1 MSVSRSGFK
10 WLLVVAVAT
19 GCTRVV
25 DLTVDQGPVRL
36 VIEGRIELRD
46 NDPVAR
52 QRIRLTT
59 TDAYQSSAPPPPAR
73 GAVVRVSDDR
83 GHLFPFA
90 ESATEPGVYLRDG
103 LVAVLGARYMLTI
116 DYQGERYEG
125 SHQLNA
131 VPPIDS
137 LYFVYREKGLAQGD
151 SGFRA
156 LIDYADPAGVRNYY
170 LWELL
175 VDGKPRIKTDPGN
188 RFRIISDDR
197 FYDGGRV
204 IGYQP
209 YDEEVV
215 EPGQQVTIRQVALSE
230 AGFRYYTALFEQT
243 TGGGGPFSTPP
254 ASVRGN
260 MSNRTNQGHYPLGFF
275 FSAQVSE
282 RTERVPPSAER
293 RVPSS

>member
-1 MSVSRSGFK
+1 MSVFRSGFE
-10 WLLVVAVAT
+10 WVLLVGAT
-19 GCTRVV
+19 AGCTRVV
-25 DLTVDQGPVRL
+25 DLTVEQGPVRL

-73 GAVVRVSDDR
+73 GAVVRVADDAGR
-83 GHLFPFA
+83 TFDFA
-90 ESATEPGVYLRDG
+90 ESATEPGVYLHDG
-103 LVAVLGARYMLTI
+103 LVAVVGARYTLTI
-116 DYQGERYEG
+116 DYLGERYEG
-125 SHQLNA
+125 SHQLIA

-156 LIDYADPAGVRNYY
+156 LIDYADPAGTKNYY

-188 RFRIISDDR
+188 QFRIISDDR

-215 EPGQQVTIRQVALSE
+215 EPGQLVTLRQVALSE
-230 AGFRYYTALFEQT
+230 GGFRYYTALFEQT

-260 MSNRTNQGHYPLGFF
+260 VSNRTNQDHYPLGFF

-282 RTERVPPSAER
+282 RTEPVPR
-293 RVPSS
+293 R

>member
-1 MSVSRSGFK
+1 VSVSRSASS
-10 WLLVVAVAT
+10 WLLLVGAAT

-46 NDPVAR
+46 NDPMAR

-73 GAVVRVSDDR
+73 GATVQVADDAGRV
-83 GHLFPFA
+83 FAFA

-103 LVAVLGARYMLTI
+103 FTPVIGSQYTLTI
-116 DYQGERYEG
+116 DFQGERYEG
-125 SHQLNA
+125 SHRLNP
-131 VPPIDS
+131 VSPIDS
-137 LYFVYREKGLAQGD
+137 LYFRFREKGLAQGD
-151 SGFRA
+151 SGYRA
-156 LIDYADPAGVRNYY
+156 LIDYTDPAGTKNYY

-175 VDGKPRIKTDPGN
+175 VDGTPRISTDPGN

-204 IGYQP
+204 LGYQP

-215 EPGQQVTIRQVALSE
+215 EPGERVTIRQVALSE
-230 AGFRYYTALFEQT
+230 TGFRYFTALFEQT

-260 MSNRTNQGHYPLGFF
+260 LSNRTNQDRYPLGFF

-282 RTERVPPSAER
+282 RTATVPALPDR
-293 RVPSS
+293 

>member
-1 MSVSRSGFK
+1 MSVSRSGSS
-10 WLLVVAVAT
+10 WLLWLAAA

-25 DLTVDQGPVRL
+25 DVAVEQGAVRL

-46 NDPVAR
+46 KDPVAR

-59 TDAYQSSAPPPPAR
+59 TDAYQSSAAPPPAR
-73 GAVVRVSDDR
+73 GAVVRVADDAGR
-83 GHLFPFA
+83 SFAFA
-90 ESATEPGVYLRDG
+90 ESTTEPGVYLRDG
-103 LVAVLGARYMLTI
+103 LVPVVGARYTLTI

-137 LYFVYREKGLAQGD
+137 LYFRYREKGLAQGD

-156 LIDYADPAGVRNYY
+156 LINYADPAGIRNYY

-188 RFRIISDDR
+188 QFRIISDDR
-197 FYDGGRV
+197 FYDGGEV

-209 YDEEVV
+209 YDEEVL
-215 EPGQQVTIRQVALSE
+215 ETGERVTLRQVALSE

-260 MSNRTNQGHYPLGFF
+260 ISNRTVQTHYPLGFF
-275 FSAQVSE
+275 LTAQVSE
-282 RTERVPPSAER
+282 RTEP
-293 RVPSS
+293 VPSR

>member
-1 MSVSRSGFK
+1 MSVSRSDFK
-10 WLLVVAVAT
+10 WLLVALAAA

-25 DLTVDQGPVRL
+25 DLTVSQGPVRL

-73 GAVVRVSDDR
+73 GAVVRVADDAGR
-83 GHLFPFA
+83 SFA
-90 ESATEPGVYLRDG
+90 FTESATEPGVYQRDG
-103 LVAVLGARYMLTI
+103 LAPVIGARYTLTI
-116 DYQGERYEG
+116 DFDGERYEG
-125 SHQLNA
+125 SHQLNPVA
-131 VPPIDS
+131 PIDS
-137 LYFVYREKGLAQGD
+137 LYFIYREKGLAQGD

-156 LIDYADPAGVRNYY
+156 LIDYADPAGTKNYY

-175 VDGKPRIKTDPGN
+175 VDGKPRLNTDPGN
-188 RFRIISDDR
+188 QFRIISDDR

-215 EPGQQVTIRQVALSE
+215 EPGQQVTLRQVALSE
-230 AGFRYYTALFEQT
+230 GGFRYYTALFEQT

-260 MSNRTNQGHYPLGFF
+260 MSNRTNQPHYPLGYF

-282 RTERVPPSAER
+282 RTTPVPPR
-293 RVPSS
+293 

>member
-1 MSVSRSGFK
+1 MSVSRSGSS
-10 WLLVVAVAT
+10 WLLWLGAAA

-25 DLTVDQGPVRL
+25 DVAVEQGAVRL

-46 NDPVAR
+46 QDPVAR

-73 GAVVRVSDDR
+73 GAVVRVADDAGR
-83 GHLFPFA
+83 SFAFA

-103 LVAVLGARYMLTI
+103 LVPVVGARYTLTI

-137 LYFVYREKGLAQGD
+137 LYFGYREKGLAQGD

-156 LIDYADPAGVRNYY
+156 LIDYADPAGIRNYY

-188 RFRIISDDR
+188 QFRIISDDR
-197 FYDGGRV
+197 FYDGGQV
-204 IGYQP
+204 VGYQP

-215 EPGQQVTIRQVALSE
+215 ETGERVTVRQVALSE

-260 MSNRTNQGHYPLGFF
+260 ISNRTVPAHYPLGFF
-275 FSAQVSE
+275 LAAQVSE
-282 RTERVPPSAER
+282 RTEVVPNR
-293 RVPSS
+293 

>member
-1 MSVSRSGFK
+1 M
-10 WLLVVAVAT
+10 VVGAAA

-25 DLTVDQGPVRL
+25 DLTVEQGPVRL

-59 TDAYQSSAPPPPAR
+59 TDGYQSAAVPPPAR
-73 GAVVRVSDDR
+73 GAVVQVADDA
-83 GHLFPFA
+83 GHTFAFA
-90 ESATEPGVYLRDG
+90 ESATEPGMYLRDG
-103 LVAVLGARYMLTI
+103 LVPALGAKYTLTI
-116 DYQGERYEG
+116 DYQGERYQG
-125 SHQLNA
+125 SHQLVA

-156 LIDYADPAGVRNYY
+156 LLDYTDPAGARNYY

-175 VDGKPRIKTDPGN
+175 VEGKPRIKTDPGN
-188 RFRIISDDR
+188 QFRIISDDR
-197 FYDGGRV
+197 FYDGGEV

-215 EPGQQVTIRQVALSE
+215 VPGERVTMRQVALSE

-260 MSNRTNQGHYPLGFF
+260 VSNRTNQNHYPLGFF
-275 FSAQVSE
+275 LSAQVSE
-282 RTERVPPSAER
+282 RTETVPAR
-293 RVPSS
+293 